1 MGDPGLRCI
10 ICQGKFGQVVTEGR
24 CGLCLYLYRFQSLV
38 LSPQFPACGGP
49 ILEPEVRQLYIP
61 EGPGRGGYLQK
72 VLSGSARHS
81 GGGSRWAPAEVPPV
95 LRELSA
101 KSKAKPPAAAE
112 TEEKEEPVV
121 PKVEKEEPNYSPD
134 KSPEKPVPEEE
145 EPRGKEKKSKP
156 SSSQEKTRARSSGI
170 HRSRRRERRS
180 RSRSR
185 KRRRSS
191 TRRGGSKHRS
201 PTGGSVEQGRFR
213 GVTEGRTGL
222 RCLGGPLWGQEAP
235 RDRHHRGLRK
245 GVGKVLSRPIPIGD
259 TTGVGTTAGRSLR
272 IRAWKRG
279 SNRPY
284 LQSLRRGARGRTVE
298 GLNVT

>member
-1 MGDPGLRCI
+1 MAFACTSTGFKAWCYRLSSQPVGDRSWNRRSGNYIYLKGLEGADTFRRSSQGVQGTPGV
-10 ICQGKFGQVVTEGR
+10 G
-24 CGLCLYLYRFQSLV
+24 
-38 LSPQFPACGGP
+38 AA
-49 ILEPEVRQLYIP
+49 EP
-61 EGPGRGGYLQK
+61 
-72 VLSGSARHS
+72 
-81 GGGSRWAPAEVPPV
+81 PAEVPPV

-222 RCLGGPLWGQEAP
+222 RCLGGPL
-235 RDRHHRGLRK
+235 
-245 GVGKVLSRPIPIGD
+245 
-259 TTGVGTTAGRSLR
+259 
-272 IRAWKRG
+272 
-279 SNRPY
+279 
-284 LQSLRRGARGRTVE
+284 
-298 GLNVT
+298 